1 MKQIKLFLFG
11 TINAFLCVSVVAL
24 VLSSCLK
31 SSVALV
37 PDTSEKISFNKTESE
52 CAAFVQLLEE
62 CENEVNEMQAEL
74 DLCLAKVK

>member
-1 MKQIKLFLFG
+1 M
-11 TINAFLCVSVVAL
+11 
-24 VLSSCLK
+24 
-31 SSVALV
+31 